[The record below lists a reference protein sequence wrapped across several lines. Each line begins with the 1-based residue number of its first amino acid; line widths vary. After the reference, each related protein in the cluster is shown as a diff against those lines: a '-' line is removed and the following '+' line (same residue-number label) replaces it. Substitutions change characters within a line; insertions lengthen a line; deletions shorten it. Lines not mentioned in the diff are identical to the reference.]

1 VFIVNIKNLFVVVLV
16 TISVPCFAYNCSDSE
31 AYRSGRTSLNETNKN
46 NGAQLGVAVKFLQK
60 KEGMSFD
67 EALKEVMQHRSSPEI
82 KAQDDQ
88 LAETAAKIQAMK
100 PQSEE
105 ECMALLQ
112 LQQQYGAIGQQK
124 IALIVKDVT
133 GQDTSSSK

>member
-1 VFIVNIKNLFVVVLV
+1 MLAV
-16 TISVPCFAYNCSDSE
+16 ISAPCFAYNCSDSQ
-31 AYRSGRTSLNETNKN
+31 AYKNGRIALSEMNKN
-46 NGAQLGVAVKFLQK
+46 NSALLGVAVKFLQK
-60 KEGMSFD
+60 KDGISFD
-67 EALKEVMQHRSSPEI
+67 EALKEVMQHRASPEI

-88 LAETAAKIQAMK
+88 LAQTASKIQAMK

-124 IALIVKDVT
+124 ITLIVNDVT
-133 GQDTSSSK
+133 GEDTSSSK

>member
-1 VFIVNIKNLFVVVLV
+1 MFAVDLKNLVVVVLAA
-16 TISVPCFAYNCSDSE
+16 TSVPCFAYSCSDSE
-31 AYRSGRTSLNETNKN
+31 AYKNGSVSLKEVSRSNVI
-46 NGAQLGVAVKFLQK
+46 QLGVAVKFVQK
-60 KEGMSFD
+60 RDGVGFD
-67 EALKEVMQHRSSPEI
+67 EALKEVMKQDSSPES

-88 LAETAAKIQAMK
+88 LAAVAAKIQAMK
-100 PQSEE
+100 PQSED

-124 IALIVKDVT
+124 MALIVKGVT